1 MEIINDKTNE
11 ILKRMKR
18 EIFIRLLSSSIIFV
32 AFVVLLFIFQ
42 SRKYQILFIILLGT
56 ITSVF
61 LGYLLFVITQ
71 YIQKRKAYGKFLLNV
86 KRSSKTINDI
96 EVLSEEKKHVHVM
109 GIETRVY
116 KVKELDTKKE
126 FNIYIDEYHKD
137 KLNVEEKYEIV
148 TYHGFLLSYE
158 RKES

>member
-32 AFVVLLFIFQ
+32 ASVVLLFIFQ

-61 LGYLLFVITQ
+61 LAYLLFVITQ
-71 YIQKRKAYGKFLLNV
+71 YIQKRKAYRKFLLNV

-96 EVLSEEKKHVHVM
+96 EVLSEEEKHVHVM